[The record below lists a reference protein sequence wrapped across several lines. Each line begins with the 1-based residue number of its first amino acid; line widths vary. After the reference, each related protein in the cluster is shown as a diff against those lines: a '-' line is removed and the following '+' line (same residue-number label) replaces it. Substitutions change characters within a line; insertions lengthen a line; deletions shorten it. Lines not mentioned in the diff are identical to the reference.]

1 MAIGAEVLDGYQVDV
16 GSPTCWLQHEADRLI
31 MLSLAPG
38 RHIGYMPGCACS
50 GALGVPGR
58 A

>member
-1 MAIGAEVLDGYQVDV
+1 MAIGAEELDGYQVDV
-16 GSPTCWLQHEADRLI
+16 GSPTCWLQHDADRLI

-38 RHIGYMPGCACS
+38 RHVGHVPGRASS